1 MLEIESISA
10 RVTADASQYFEV
22 VGQQVP
28 ATTTGAVNH
37 IISSAQKLHITTAN
51 LTRQESQYIANAAS
65 QIVTSSGDAQ
75 RALTAMIGPM
85 EGIASV
91 ASSTSTALIV
101 LQTTALTAASAAAS
115 VAPAAS
121 SASTGLIIFQG
132 AALAAATAA
141 TIASTGL
148 IRLRSSAYDAAGELI
163 RVASAAK
170 DTALAVYVANVVNGG
185 ASLDAMMG
193 RLRGSTLSLA
203 RSSQQLLIGTAS
215 AAKSAA
221 ASTATASASMF
232 RNLFSSLSRMG
243 SSFFGSISGLAAS
256 AAAGIMQFAG
266 AVSGVAEAGIRMLPY
281 GGQILG
287 IITQMGLSAPVAAAA
302 IVGLGAA
309 LSGLVVGNWAVNLA
323 ADMQT
328 ATTGFRVMLG
338 DADKA
343 KELVSQI
350 RQLAKTTPLE
360 TKPLMDTAGSLLAAN
375 VAAEDIVGTLR
386 MLGDLARGDQV
397 RLDFLAKA
405 YTDVRNKGK
414 LAGQEIRQFSENSVG
429 LLGALAMQKFG
440 NETDISKAK
449 IQKMSEQGEIS
460 FYDVKLALESLTGEG
475 GRFHNAMA
483 EAAKDLNGRMAF
495 MRDTWQEFG
504 VELGEVLM
512 PFKVQAVEA
521 LTEIGEH
528 SSHILAKLKGEWAWM
543 TGGVEGFFTT
553 AIPGLKTVSDT
564 ANDAEAAIAK
574 ALIPPKNGDAW
585 IAYFGDPLDIL
596 MVIPDTIGTVT
607 GMLDANDKVL
617 QQHTTGV
624 LWRWLYGDPAHEA
637 ALLQHSSVYLKIMDD
652 AKKEGEKAAAAQ
664 AEAERKKSEAIDAA
678 SEKAQDALDAAEKKL
693 DSGIEKSRQAITAL
707 NNGWSDEVA
716 KDMALLADIV
726 AGGVDPNSERYK
738 ELEQLL
744 AQERELTAATKEQA
758 EAEKEL
764 GKETEAVYK
773 LRAKAE
779 QDLQAAQNGWST
791 EMARDMAKLRE
802 IQEKFKLAEDD
813 PRLQEL
819 AQIMAQ
825 EREITENAKQQA
837 KLKKEAESEA
847 EKIQNKAESDA
858 KALTEKYMTPLQKL
872 QTETAKLHNLRAA
885 NLIDD
890 KTLKAAL
897 ADLKEIERQQ
907 HKIDLG
913 LSEQQLAYMRANSVG
928 DPKIPTMGWTPGSIW
943 KGGKG
948 DPTQIT
954 LQPYDPSYGTP
965 SEQGTLQGLQNKHK
979 LPGANIGVAAL
990 TPDQSIAA
998 GAQQGASGSGMVAGK
1013 AQGPQTI
1020 TTPSGPTSD
1029 PSVEILRQIALDIRQ
1044 SLNLQRTEANT
1055 PEVVEIVE
1063 IGA

>member
-22 VGQQVP
+22 VGRQVP
-28 ATTTGAVNH
+28 ATTTAAVNH
-37 IISSAQKLHITTAN
+37 IVTSAQKLNTIAAN
-51 LTRQESQYIANAAS
+51 LTRQESQNIARTAA
-65 QIVTSSGDAQ
+65 QITSSAGDTQ
-75 RALTAMIGPM
+75 RALSVIVNQMSGVTAS
-85 EGIASV
+85 AS
-91 ASSTSTALIV
+91 TGLIV
-101 LQTTALTAASAAAS
+101 LQSSASGAAAAAAG

-121 SASTGLIIFQG
+121 SASTGLIVLQTAANG
-132 AALAAATAA
+132 AAAAS

-148 IRLRSSAYDAAGELI
+148 MRLRAAASAAAGELI
-163 RVASAAK
+163 RVSSAAK
-170 DTALAVYVANVVNGG
+170 DTALALYAANVVQGG
-185 ASLDAMMG
+185 AALDAMMG
-193 RLRGSTLSLA
+193 RLRGSTQNLA
-203 RSSQQLLIGTAS
+203 RSSHQLLIGTAS

-221 ASTATASASMF
+221 ASTASASASVF
-232 RNLFSSLSRMG
+232 RNLFSSISRMG
-243 SSFFGSISGLAAS
+243 SSFFSSISGLAAS
-256 AAAGIMQFAG
+256 AAAGVMQFASSI
-266 AVSGVAEAGIRMLPY
+266 SGVAEAGIRMLPY

-287 IITQMGLSAPVAAAA
+287 MISQMGLSAPVAAAA
-302 IVGLGAA
+302 IVGLGVA

-343 KELVSQI
+343 KELVAQI

-429 LLGALAMQKFG
+429 LLGALAMRKFG

-460 FYDVKLALESLTGEG
+460 FYDVKMALEDLTSEG

-528 SSHILAKLKGEWAWM
+528 SSYILNKLKGEWSWM
-543 TGGVEGFFTT
+543 SGGIEGLFTGV
-553 AIPGLKTVSDT
+553 IPGLKQVGDT
-564 ANDAEAAIAK
+564 ANSAEAAIAS
-574 ALIPPKNGDAW
+574 AIMPPKTGDAW
-585 IAYFGDPLDIL
+585 LTYFGDPLDLL
-596 MVIPDTIGTVT
+596 MVIPDTLGTIT

-637 ALLQHSSVYLKIMDD
+637 ALLEHSAVYLKIMDD
-652 AKKEGEKAAAAQ
+652 SKKEGEKAAAAQ

-716 KDMALLADIV
+716 QDMALLADIV
-726 AGGVDPNSERYK
+726 AGGVDPNSERYQ

-744 AQERELTAATKEQA
+744 TTERELTAATKERA

-764 GKETEAVYK
+764 AKESESVNK
-773 LRAKAE
+773 LIQKAE
-779 QDLQAAQNGWST
+779 RDLMAAQNGWST
-791 EMARDMAKLRE
+791 EMARDME
-802 IQEKFKLAEDD
+802 KLAELKAKFNLEDSD
-813 PRLQEL
+813 PRIREL
-819 AQIMAQ
+819 EEIMAR

-837 KLKKEAESEA
+837 KLKKEAEAEA
-847 EKIQNKAESDA
+847 EKIQSKAESDA
-858 KALTEKYMTPLQKL
+858 KALIEKHMTPLQKL
-872 QTETAKLHNLRAA
+872 QTETAKLQKLRAA

-913 LSEQQLAYMRANSVG
+913 LSEEQLAYMRGNSKG
-928 DPKIPTMGWTPGSIW
+928 DARLPAWISENPKDGMTLADPKDIIYPGS
-943 KGGKG
+943 
-948 DPTQIT
+948 TA
-954 LQPYDPSYGTP
+954 
-965 SEQGTLQGLQNKHK
+965 
-979 LPGANIGVAAL
+979 ANLAGSSL
-990 TPDQSIAA
+990 TPDAAMQA
-998 GAQQGASGSGMVAGK
+998 GAAQGAGTGQGGGMVAGNG
-1013 AQGPQTI
+1013 AGPQTI
-1020 TTPSGPTSD
+1020 TAAPGPASD

-1055 PEVVEIVE
+1055 PEVVEIIE